1 MQNVLEKSALSSRVK
16 IVSTV
21 LVFGGMVLC
30 VWQALATLPPF
41 LQPVFSVVQVALFI
55 HGVEGAIAAILI
67 FLYWQR
73 IQKFFESDLPNQT
86 SFLLTDHLPTNLP
99 LAVVKSGLHTFFVGT
114 VGLLEVVKA
123 VRQFSEKA

>member
-1 MQNVLEKSALSSRVK
+1 MQDISEKSALSSRVK

-21 LVFGGMVLC
+21 LIFGAIILC

-41 LQPVFSVVQVALFI
+41 LQPVFSVVQVVLMI
-55 HGVEGAIAAILI
+55 HGVEGAITAILI

-73 IQKFFESDLPNQT
+73 IQNSFENDSPKQT
-86 SFLLTDHLPTNLP
+86 SFSLTEHLPNNLP
-99 LAVVKSGLHTFFVGT
+99 LAVVKGGLYTFFVGT

-123 VRQFSEKA
+123 VRQYSKKT